1 MRSRA
6 CGQSQRQHGT
16 AVALTAED
24 EMLPALFNSSS
35 IPVLEKVVGFTEAR
49 HNVLA
54 GNIANIDTPGYHAQ
68 DLSPVQFQS
77 QLKEAIETRREQA
90 TQPAGQSAIDGDD
103 PFVGLHDTMK
113 SLLYHDDSD
122 NDLERQVAAL
132 TKNQMQYNLAVT
144 IMTNQFRLLQAAI
157 SEQA

>member
-1 MRSRA
+1 V
-6 CGQSQRQHGT
+6 QST
-16 AVALTAED
+16 V
-24 EMLPALFNSSS
+24 FSSTT
-35 IPVLEKVVGFTEAR
+35 IPILEKVVGFTEAR

-54 GNIANIDTPGYHAQ
+54 GNIANLDTPGYRAQ
-68 DLSPVQFQS
+68 DLSPVQFQN

-90 TQPAGQSAIDGDD
+90 AQAASDGSIGASDD
-103 PFVGLHDTMK
+103 EAPLTSMHEPMK

-122 NDLERQVAAL
+122 NDLERQVAEL

-144 IMTNQFRLLQAAI
+144 LMTNQFRLLQAAI

>member
-1 MRSRA
+1 M
-6 CGQSQRQHGT
+6 QST
-16 AVALTAED
+16 I
-24 EMLPALFNSSS
+24 FSSTT
-35 IPVLEKVVGFTEAR
+35 IPILEKVVGFTEAR

-54 GNIANIDTPGYHAQ
+54 GNIANLDTPGYRAQ
-68 DLSPVQFQS
+68 DLSPVRFQN
-77 QLKEAIETRREQA
+77 QLKEAIETSPRPCRSSGSA
-90 TQPAGQSAIDGDD
+90 MNRSTQVTMRTRLTSMHEP
-103 PFVGLHDTMK
+103 MK

-122 NDLERQVAAL
+122 NDLERQVAEL